1 MPKGI
6 QGIALLIL
14 SLCSA
19 VTIVAAP
26 GDGLW
31 QTKVPEADRIRVNPN
46 AGNPN
51 AVAVGAKLFQ
61 QHCASCHGTQ
71 AQGYLEH
78 PNLHSNRVKGATPG
92 ELEWLLKN
100 GSLKNGMPSWSR
112 LPEPQ
117 LWQLVSFLK
126 SL

>member
-51 AVAVGAKLFQ
+51 AVAAGAKLFQ
-61 QHCASCHGTQ
+61 Q
-71 AQGYLEH
+71 
-78 PNLHSNRVKGATPG
+78 
-92 ELEWLLKN
+92 
-100 GSLKNGMPSWSR
+100 R
-112 LPEPQ
+112 L
-117 LWQLVSFLK
+117 S
-126 SL
+126 